1 MTDILS
7 ALWQT
12 LASGLPFLLLH
23 FFSTLALLI
32 LGALL
37 YTLITPFRER
47 ALIAEGNRAAGL
59 VLGGA
64 LLSLAIP
71 LAATLATSSLWLDIV
86 LWGLVAVLIQLL
98 TLAIFILL
106 FRGFRAAI
114 EAENIAAA
122 LMLVSVQ
129 LAIGLL
135 NAGAMVG

>member
-23 FFSTLALLI
+23 FFTTLALLI

-135 NAGAMVG
+135 NAGAMAG

>member
-23 FFSTLALLI
+23 FFTTLALLI

>member
-23 FFSTLALLI
+23 FFTTLVLLI

-135 NAGAMVG
+135 NAGAMAG

>member
-23 FFSTLALLI
+23 FFTTLVLLI

-135 NAGAMVG
+135 NAGAMSG

>member
-12 LASGLPFLLLH
+12 LTSGLPILLLH
-23 FFSTLALLI
+23 FFTTLVLLI

-37 YTLITPFRER
+37 YTLITPFGER